1 MLPPRNTL
9 AQPYCGCTPAR
20 LYEALAETLRTI
32 EADGVLATEVS
43 ALEGSYHSSFLIE
56 ARANTWSRNAR
67 RSRRQRAETQLQPED
82 TPTTAAAA
90 NPSLTCSA
98 RVTIQ
103 ETDASSSTAG
113 PSTCSV
119 EFQWIYGKERA
130 LFESFASHINRK
142 IAAKMK

>member
-1 MLPPRNTL
+1 M

-20 LYEALAETLRTI
+20 LYEALAETLRTV

-67 RSRRQRAETQLQPED
+67 RSRRQRAETQLKPED

-90 NPSLTCSA
+90 NPFLTCSA

-113 PSTCSV
+113 PSACSV